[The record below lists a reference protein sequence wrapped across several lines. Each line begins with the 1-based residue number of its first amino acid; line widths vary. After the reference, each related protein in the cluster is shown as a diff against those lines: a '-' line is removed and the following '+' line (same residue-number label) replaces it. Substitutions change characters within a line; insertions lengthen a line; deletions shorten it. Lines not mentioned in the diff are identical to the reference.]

1 MSGGVFTGL
10 HNAVINGI
18 DTLVN
23 PQIALYSAA
32 ATDIAAASVT
42 LFLLWRAY
50 QTTAGKLQTP
60 LGDIAWDIGRM
71 MIILAFVTNV
81 GNYMS
86 SVSGMIDD
94 LRNAVGGNSGGDI
107 WSTMDSLWETT
118 QKLGKSIYDQD
129 TSTYFKFE
137 GGLGEALVWGGTIF
151 TLVVSTIV
159 NLSAE
164 LTLKFMQITGP
175 LFIFCLMY
183 GFLRPMFNNWLN
195 VVFTGILTILFAS
208 LSLQIMI
215 SYFNGILSDAS
226 GAVQAS
232 NMVTLGG
239 ICLLA
244 GIGAGFVIFLSAK
257 LAGALGGASVLG
269 AMQGAAMMG
278 TIGAGVLAKNALT
291 SDTAKNTLKNG
302 AFGGAAGRVVG
313 AAAGMLERNAAG
325 NLAEGGVKERSKAA
339 VNNMK
344 SIVSK

>member
-1 MSGGVFTGL
+1 MSEGVFSGL

-18 DTLVN
+18 DALVD
-23 PQIALYSAA
+23 PKIALYSAA

-94 LRNAVGGNSGGDI
+94 LRIAVGGDSGGDI
-107 WSTMDSLWETT
+107 WSTMDTLWSAT
-118 QKLGKSIYDQD
+118 QTLGQHIYEMDK
-129 TSTYFKFE
+129 STYFKFE
-137 GGLGEALVWGGTIF
+137 GGLAEGLVWGGTIF

-195 VVFTGILTILFAS
+195 VIFTGILTILFAS

-215 SYFNGILSDAS
+215 SYLAKILSNAS
-226 GAVQAS
+226 ATVESS
-232 NMVTLGG
+232 NMVTLGA

-244 GIGAGFVIFLSAK
+244 GIGAGFVILMSAK

-278 TIGAGVLAKNALT
+278 AIGASVLAKNALT

-302 AFGGAAGRVVG
+302 AFGGAAGRAVG

-325 NLAEGGVKERSKAA
+325 NLASGVAERSKAA
-339 VNNMK
+339 VSNMK
-344 SIVSK
+344 SMNK